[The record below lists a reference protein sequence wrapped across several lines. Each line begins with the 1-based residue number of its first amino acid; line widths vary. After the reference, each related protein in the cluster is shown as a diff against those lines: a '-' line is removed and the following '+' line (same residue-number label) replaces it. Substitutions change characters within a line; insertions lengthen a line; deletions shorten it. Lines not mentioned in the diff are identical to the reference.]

1 MNKEIFGI
9 RIKAWLC
16 SITLVLLIVGIFVGL
31 SIAPV
36 IVGKVLLLILGFGAL
51 GLFAIFVLM
60 AFAIW
65 FDEKLD

>member
-1 MNKEIFGI
+1 MNKEIFDI

-36 IVGKVLLLILGFGAL
+36 IVGKVLLMILGFGVL
-51 GLFAIFVLM
+51 GLFAIFVLV

>member
-1 MNKEIFGI
+1 MEKEIFGI

-16 SITLVLLIVGIFVGL
+16 SIAFVLLVVGVFVGL

-36 IVGKVLLLILGFGAL
+36 TVGRVLLLILGFGAL
-51 GLFAIFVLM
+51 GLFAIFVLV

-65 FDEKLD
+65 FDEKLS

>member
-1 MNKEIFGI
+1 MNKEIFDI

-16 SITLVLLIVGIFVGL
+16 SITLVLLIVGVFVGL

-36 IVGKVLLLILGFGAL
+36 IVSKVLLMILGFGAL
-51 GLFAIFVLM
+51 GLFAIFVLV

-65 FDEKLD
+65 FDEKLS

>member
-16 SITLVLLIVGIFVGL
+16 SITLVLLIVGVFVGL
-31 SIAPV
+31 SIAPL
-36 IVGKVLLLILGFGAL
+36 IVGRVLLLILGFGAL
-51 GLFAIFVLM
+51 GLFAIFVLV

-65 FDEKLD
+65 FDEKLS

>member
-1 MNKEIFGI
+1 
-9 RIKAWLC
+9 
-16 SITLVLLIVGIFVGL
+16 VGVFVGL

-60 AFAIW
+60 TFAIW
-65 FDEKLD
+65 FDEKLS